1 MKPYI
6 FLIFS
11 FIIFCS
17 TVSTYSYT
25 IESDQNMDIINTNLS
40 INTERISNTKYKVT
54 IQSFPQKNKDILNYK
69 LVFDMKFR
77 DDYESD
83 FAGVCIGPAWENYGP
98 GEFTLNLNVSNNFK
112 NFILAEDKLLDDDG
126 CQNYFYYLRYFE
138 ITTEQQNK
146 YLVGVATDYAE
157 EYPDA
162 PYVWKQ
168 NNFNVIEEN
177 GNSNIE
183 KYSINFELSK

>member
-1 MKPYI
+1 MKPYK

-54 IQSFPQKNKDILNYK
+54 IQSFPQKNEDILNYK

-83 FAGVCIGPAWENYGP
+83 FAGVCIGPAWENFGP

-112 NFILAEDKLLDDDG
+112 NFIIAELNLADDDG
-126 CQNYFYYLRYFE
+126 CQNYFYYLRFLE
-138 ITTEQQNK
+138 ITAKQSN

-162 PYVWKQ
+162 PYVWKL
-168 NNFNVIEEN
+168 NNLNQIEEI

>member
-1 MKPYI
+1 MKPYK

-17 TVSTYSYT
+17 TVSTYSHT

-54 IQSFPQKNKDILNYK
+54 IQSFPQKNEDILNYK

-112 NFILAEDKLLDDDG
+112 NFIIAEDKLVDDDG
-126 CQNYFYYLRYFE
+126 CQNYFYYLRYLE

-157 EYPDA
+157 EYPNA

-168 NNFNVIEEN
+168 NNFNVVEEI

>member
-1 MKPYI
+1 MKPYK

-25 IESDQNMDIINTNLS
+25 IESDQDMDIINTNLS

-54 IQSFPQKNKDILNYK
+54 IQSFPKKNEDILNYK

-112 NFILAEDKLLDDDG
+112 NFIIAEDKLVDDDG
-126 CQNYFYYLRYFE
+126 CQNYFYYLRYLE
-138 ITTEQQNK
+138 ITTQQQNK

-162 PYVWKQ
+162 PYIWKQ
-168 NNFNVIEEN
+168 NNFNVIEEI

>member
-1 MKPYI
+1 MKPYK

-54 IQSFPQKNKDILNYK
+54 IQSFLKKNEDILNYK

-112 NFILAEDKLLDDDG
+112 NFIIAEDKLVDDDG
-126 CQNYFYYLRYFE
+126 CQNYFYYLRYLE

-162 PYVWKQ
+162 PYIWKQ
-168 NNFNVIEEN
+168 NNFNVIEEI

>member
-1 MKPYI
+1 LKPYK

-54 IQSFPQKNKDILNYK
+54 IQSFPQKNNDILNYK

-98 GEFTLNLNVSNNFK
+98 GEFTLNLSVSNNFK
-112 NFILAEDKLLDDDG
+112 NEIIAEFNLADDDG
-126 CQNYFYYLRYFE
+126 CQNYFYYLRFLE
-138 ITTEQQNK
+138 ITTKQSK

-162 PYVWKQ
+162 PYVWKL
-168 NNFNVIEEN
+168 NKLNLIEEI

>member
-1 MKPYI
+1 M
-6 FLIFS
+6 
-11 FIIFCS
+11 
-17 TVSTYSYT
+17 
-25 IESDQNMDIINTNLS
+25 EIINTNLS

-54 IQSFPQKNKDILNYK
+54 IQSFPQKNKDIVNYK

-77 DDYESD
+77 DDYESN

-98 GEFTLNLNVSNNFK
+98 GEFTMNLNVSNNFK
-112 NFILAEDKLLDDDG
+112 NLIIAEHNLENDDG
-126 CQNYFYYLRYFE
+126 CQNYFYYLRFLE
-138 ITTEQQNK
+138 ITTEQNK

-162 PYVWKQ
+162 PHVWKL
-168 NNFNVIEEN
+168 NNLNVIEEK

-183 KYSINFELSK
+183 KYSINFELSN

>member
-1 MKPYI
+1 LKPYK

-83 FAGVCIGPAWENYGP
+83 FAGVCIGPAWENFGP

-112 NFILAEDKLLDDDG
+112 NFIIAEDKLVDDDG
-126 CQNYFYYLRYFE
+126 CQNYFYYLRYLE
-138 ITTEQQNK
+138 ITTQQQNK

-162 PYVWKQ
+162 PYIWKQ
-168 NNFNVIEEN
+168 NNFNVIEEI

>member
-1 MKPYI
+1 MKPYK

-54 IQSFPQKNKDILNYK
+54 IQSFPQKNEDILNYK

-77 DDYESD
+77 DDYELSL
-83 FAGVCIGPAWENYGP
+83 IHISEP
-98 GEFTLNLNVSNNFK
+98 T
-112 NFILAEDKLLDDDG
+112 
-126 CQNYFYYLRYFE
+126 R
-138 ITTEQQNK
+138 
-146 YLVGVATDYAE
+146 LV
-157 EYPDA
+157 
-162 PYVWKQ
+162 
-168 NNFNVIEEN
+168 
-177 GNSNIE
+177 
-183 KYSINFELSK
+183 

>member
-1 MKPYI
+1 
-6 FLIFS
+6 
-11 FIIFCS
+11 
-17 TVSTYSYT
+17 
-25 IESDQNMDIINTNLS
+25 MDIINTNLS

-54 IQSFPQKNKDILNYK
+54 IQSFPQKNKDIVNYK

-83 FAGVCIGPAWENYGP
+83 FAGVCIGPSWENYGP

-112 NFILAEDKLLDDDG
+112 NLIIAEFNLADDDG
-126 CQNYFYYLRYFE
+126 CQNYFYYLRFLE
-138 ITTEQQNK
+138 ITTVQNK

-162 PYVWKQ
+162 PYIWKL
-168 NNFNVIEEN
+168 NKFNLIEEI

>member
-1 MKPYI
+1 MKPYK

-17 TVSTYSYT
+17 TVSAYSYT

-54 IQSFPQKNKDILNYK
+54 IQSFPKKNEDILNYK

-98 GEFTLNLNVSNNFK
+98 
-112 NFILAEDKLLDDDG
+112 
-126 CQNYFYYLRYFE
+126 
-138 ITTEQQNK
+138 
-146 YLVGVATDYAE
+146 
-157 EYPDA
+157 
-162 PYVWKQ
+162 
-168 NNFNVIEEN
+168 
-177 GNSNIE
+177 
-183 KYSINFELSK
+183 

>member
-1 MKPYI
+1 MKPYK

-54 IQSFPQKNKDILNYK
+54 IQSFPQKNEDILNYK

-83 FAGVCIGPAWENYGP
+83 FAGVCIGPAWENFGP

-112 NFILAEDKLLDDDG
+112 NFIIAEDKLVDDDG
-126 CQNYFYYLRYFE
+126 CQNYFYYLRYLE
-138 ITTEQQNK
+138 ITTQQQNK

-157 EYPDA
+157 EYPNA

-168 NNFNVIEEN
+168 NNFNVIEEI

>member
-1 MKPYI
+1 LKPYK

-54 IQSFPQKNKDILNYK
+54 IQSFPQKNNDILNYK

-112 NFILAEDKLLDDDG
+112 NFIIAEDKLLDDDG
-126 CQNYFYYLRYFE
+126 CQSYFYYLRYLE

-168 NNFNVIEEN
+168 NNFNVIEEI

>member
-1 MKPYI
+1 MKPYK

-54 IQSFPQKNKDILNYK
+54 IQSFSQKNKDILNYK

-98 GEFTLNLNVSNNFK
+98 GEFTLNLSVSNNFK
-112 NFILAEDKLLDDDG
+112 NEIIAEFNLADDDG
-126 CQNYFYYLRYFE
+126 CQNYFYYLRFLE
-138 ITTEQQNK
+138 ITTEQSK

-162 PYVWKQ
+162 PYVWKL
-168 NNFNVIEEN
+168 NKLNLIEEI

>member
-1 MKPYI
+1 MKPFK
-6 FLIFS
+6 FLFFS

-54 IQSFPQKNKDILNYK
+54 IQSFPQKNKDIVNYK

-83 FAGVCIGPAWENYGP
+83 FAGVCIGPSWENYGP
-98 GEFTLNLNVSNNFK
+98 GEFSLNLSVSNNFK
-112 NFILAEDKLLDDDG
+112 NVIFAEHNLADDDG
-126 CQNYFYYLRYFE
+126 CQNYFYYLRFLE
-138 ITTEQQNK
+138 ITTEQSK

-162 PYVWKQ
+162 PYVWKLNKLNQ
-168 NNFNVIEEN
+168 IEEI

>member
-1 MKPYI
+1 M
-6 FLIFS
+6 
-11 FIIFCS
+11 
-17 TVSTYSYT
+17 
-25 IESDQNMDIINTNLS
+25 EIINTNLS
-40 INTERISNTKYKVT
+40 IKIESLSDSKFKVT
-54 IQSFPQKNKDILNYK
+54 IQSFPQNNVEIENYK

-77 DDYESD
+77 DNYESD

-98 GEFTLNLNVSNNFK
+98 GEFTIYLNASNNYK
-112 NFILAEDKLLDDDG
+112 NFIVGEHQLLDDDG
-126 CQNYFYYLRYFE
+126 CRNYFYYLRFFE
-138 ITTEQQNK
+138 ITTRQNK

-157 EYPDA
+157 EYPNA

-168 NNFNVIEEN
+168 NNFNVIEEI

>member
-1 MKPYI
+1 MKPYK

-25 IESDQNMDIINTNLS
+25 IESDQNIDIINTNLS

-54 IQSFPQKNKDILNYK
+54 IQSFSQKNMDILNYK

-98 GEFTLNLNVSNNFK
+98 GEFTLNLSVSNNFK
-112 NFILAEDKLLDDDG
+112 NEIIAEFNLADDDG
-126 CQNYFYYLRYFE
+126 CQNYFYYLRFLE
-138 ITTEQQNK
+138 ITTEQSK

-162 PYVWKQ
+162 PYVWKL
-168 NNFNVIEEN
+168 NKLNLIEEI

>member
-1 MKPYI
+1 MKPYK

-17 TVSTYSYT
+17 TVSTYSHT

-112 NFILAEDKLLDDDG
+112 NFIIAEFNLADDDG
-126 CQNYFYYLRYFE
+126 CQNYFYYLRFLE
-138 ITTEQQNK
+138 ITARQSK

-162 PYVWKQ
+162 PYVWKLNKLNQ
-168 NNFNVIEEN
+168 IEEI

>member
-1 MKPYI
+1 LKPYK

-25 IESDQNMDIINTNLS
+25 IESDQNMDIINTNLL

-54 IQSFPQKNKDILNYK
+54 IQSFSQKNKDILNYK

-112 NFILAEDKLLDDDG
+112 SFIIGENKFLDDDG
-126 CQNYFYYLRYFE
+126 CQNYFYYLRYLE
-138 ITTEQQNK
+138 ITTEQKYK

-162 PYVWKQ
+162 PYIWKQ
-168 NNFNVIEEN
+168 NNFNVIEEI